1 MKLDGGVS
9 IKKLI
14 ISLILSMVILLLY
27 ISHYSVSSTPEE
39 KVAHYKERWGIEL
52 PIPIEIIDVWSTKF
66 PARGDGE
73 WVTELLYNSKV
84 DHEQL
89 HDFIIVTE
97 NNLIEGN
104 QHVSY
109 FINRVQNMYKIQQ
122 DEEFKNTIEAYSIN
136 LEPGDFYFHQSENG
150 DFDTFT
156 AIYQQAENRIL
167 LFEWHQ

>member
-1 MKLDGGVS
+1 MLFY
-9 IKKLI
+9 
-14 ISLILSMVILLLY
+14 ISLFGI
-27 ISHYSVSSTPEE
+27 SVSPEE

-52 PIPIEIIDVWSTKF
+52 PVPTEIINVWSTKF

-73 WVTELLYNSKV
+73 WVTELLYENKIEQ
-84 DHEQL
+84 EQL
-89 HDFIIVTE
+89 HDFIKVTE
-97 NNLIEGN
+97 NNLIKAN

-109 FINRVQNMYKIQQ
+109 FVNRVQNMYKIQQ
-122 DEEFKNTIEAYSIN
+122 DDEFKNTIQAYSID
-136 LEPGDFYFHQSENG
+136 LQPGDFYFHQSENG

>member
-1 MKLDGGVS
+1 MFY
-9 IKKLI
+9 
-14 ISLILSMVILLLY
+14 ISLFGI
-27 ISHYSVSSTPEE
+27 SVSPEE

-52 PIPIEIIDVWSTKF
+52 PVPTEIINVWSTKF

-73 WVTELLYNSKV
+73 WVTELLYENKIEQ
-84 DHEQL
+84 EQL
-89 HDFIIVTE
+89 HDFIKVTE
-97 NNLIEGN
+97 NNLIKAN

-109 FINRVQNMYKIQQ
+109 FVNRVQNMYTIQQ
-122 DEEFKNTIEAYSIN
+122 DDEFKNTIQAYSID
-136 LEPGDFYFHQSENG
+136 LQPGDFYFHQSENG